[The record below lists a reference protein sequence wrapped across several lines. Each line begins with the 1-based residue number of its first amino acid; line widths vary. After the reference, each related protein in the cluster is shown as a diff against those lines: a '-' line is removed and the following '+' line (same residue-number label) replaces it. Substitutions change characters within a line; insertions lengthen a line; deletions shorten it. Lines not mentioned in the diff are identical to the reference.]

1 LKSKILKFLKIV
13 VPVLLGILLVWYFYQ
28 KFTPEQLSE
37 MKRHFREAN
46 YAFLLLSVLLS
57 LASHILRTHRWHLLL
72 KPLGH
77 QPKWYNSFFAVCVA
91 YFMNLFIPKS
101 GEVSRAVTLNQYENT
116 PMEHGLGTIITERL
130 IDLIFLALFFSLAIA
145 MNYSLLIGYI
155 SSVIPISKLLWTLL
169 IFGGIILLF
178 FLWVKGSKHSIAL
191 RLRQFIKGL
200 IQGMLSI
207 KKVSSPAVF
216 IIESLLIWGLY
227 VASFYAATFALVET
241 TGIGW
246 EVIII
251 TFVVGSFTFAF
262 TNSGIGYYPLA
273 VAGVMG
279 LFGIAQPLGNAF
291 GWLIWT
297 ANISSI
303 IFFGFIALI
312 GLPLVNKK

>member
-1 LKSKILKFLKIV
+1 M
-13 VPVLLGILLVWYFYQ
+13 LGILLVWYFYQ

-207 KKVSSPAVF
+207 KKVSSPVVF

>member
-1 LKSKILKFLKIV
+1 
-13 VPVLLGILLVWYFYQ
+13 
-28 KFTPEQLSE
+28 

-200 IQGMLSI
+200 IQGMMSI
-207 KKVSSPAVF
+207 KKVSSPVVF

-303 IFFGFIALI
+303 IFFGLIALI

>member
-169 IFGGIILLF
+169 IFSGITALF
-178 FLWVKGSKHSIAL
+178 ILWVKGSKHSIAL

>member
-1 LKSKILKFLKIV
+1 M
-13 VPVLLGILLVWYFYQ
+13 LGILLVWYFYQ

-169 IFGGIILLF
+169 ILSGIILLF

-207 KKVSSPAVF
+207 KKVSSPVVF

>member
-1 LKSKILKFLKIV
+1 MKSKILKFLKIV

-155 SSVIPISKLLWTLL
+155 SSVIPISKLLLTLL
-169 IFGGIILLF
+169 IFSGIILLF

-191 RLRQFIKGL
+191 RLREFIKGL

>member
-1 LKSKILKFLKIV
+1 
-13 VPVLLGILLVWYFYQ
+13 
-28 KFTPEQLSE
+28 

-57 LASHILRTHRWHLLL
+57 LASHSLRTHRWHLFL
-72 KPLGH
+72 KPLAH
-77 QPKWYNSFFAVCVA
+77 RPKWYNSFFAVCVA

-145 MNYSLLIGYI
+145 MNYALLIDYI
-155 SSVIPISKLLWTLL
+155 SSVVPISKLLWTLL
-169 IFGGIILLF
+169 VFSGVTVLF
-178 FLWVKGSKHSIAL
+178 FLWVKGSKHPIAL
-191 RLRQFIKGL
+191 RLRQFIAGL

-207 KKVSSPAVF
+207 KKVSAPAVF
-216 IIESLLIWGLY
+216 ILESLLIWGLY

-303 IFFGFIALI
+303 IFFGLIALI

>member
-145 MNYSLLIGYI
+145 MNYALLIDYI
-155 SSVIPISKLLWTLL
+155 SSVVPISKLLWTLL
-169 IFGGIILLF
+169 VFSGVTVLF
-178 FLWVKGSKHSIAL
+178 FLWVKGSKHPIAL
-191 RLRQFIKGL
+191 RLRQFIAGL

-207 KKVSSPAVF
+207 KKVSAPAVF
-216 IIESLLIWGLY
+216 ILESLLIWGLY

>member
-1 LKSKILKFLKIV
+1 
-13 VPVLLGILLVWYFYQ
+13 
-28 KFTPEQLSE
+28 

-46 YAFLLLSVLLS
+46 YAYLLLSVLLS
-57 LASHILRTHRWHLLL
+57 LTSHILRTHRWHLLL
-72 KPLGH
+72 NPLGH
-77 QPKWYNSFFAVCVA
+77 RPKWYNSFFAVCVA

-101 GEVSRAVTLNQYENT
+101 GEVSRAVTLNQYEKV

-145 MNYSLLIGYI
+145 MNYAVLIAYI
-155 SSVIPISKLLWTLL
+155 SEVIPLSKLLWTFL
-169 IFGGIILLF
+169 ILGALISLF
-178 FLWVKGSKHSIAL
+178 FLWIKRSNHPIAL
-191 RLRQFIKGL
+191 RLRQFTAGL

-207 KKVSSPAVF
+207 KKVSLPIVF
-216 IIESLLIWGLY
+216 ILESLLIWGLY
-227 VASFYAATFALVET
+227 VASFYAATFALADT

-279 LFGIAQPLGNAF
+279 LFGIALPLGNAF

-297 ANISSI
+297 ANIASI
-303 IFFGFIALI
+303 IFFGLIALI

>member
-1 LKSKILKFLKIV
+1 MKSKLSPFIKIMI
-13 VPVLLGILLVWYFYQ
+13 PVLFGLLLVWYFYQ
-28 KFTPEQLSE
+28 KFTPEQWSE

-46 YAFLLLSVLLS
+46 YFYLLLSVLLS
-57 LASHILRTHRWHLLL
+57 LTSHVLRTHRWHLLL
-72 KPLGH
+72 SPLGH
-77 QPKWYNSFFAVCVA
+77 RPRWYNSFFAVCVA

-101 GEVSRAVTLNQYENT
+101 GEVSRAVTLNRYENT

-130 IDLIFLALFFSLAIA
+130 IDLVFLVLFFGLAITL
-145 MNYSLLIGYI
+145 NYSLLSDYI
-155 SSVIPISKLLWTLL
+155 NQVVPVSQLLWMLAVM
-169 IFGGIILLF
+169 GILALLF
-178 FLWVKGSKHSIAL
+178 LMWVKRSNHSLAL
-191 RLRQFIKGL
+191 RLRKFISGL
-200 IQGMLSI
+200 VQGMLSI
-207 KKVSSPAVF
+207 RQVTSPVVF
-216 IIESLLIWGLY
+216 VLESLLIWGLY
-227 VASFYAATFALVET
+227 VASFYAATYALVET

-273 VAGVMG
+273 VAGIMG

-297 ANISSI
+297 ANIASI
-303 IFFGFIALI
+303 IFFGLVALV

>member
-1 LKSKILKFLKIV
+1 
-13 VPVLLGILLVWYFYQ
+13 LLGILLVWYFYQ

-155 SSVIPISKLLWTLL
+155 SSVILISKLLWTLL

-207 KKVSSPAVF
+207 KKVSSPVVF

>member
-207 KKVSSPAVF
+207 KKVSSPVVF

>member
-1 LKSKILKFLKIV
+1 
-13 VPVLLGILLVWYFYQ
+13 
-28 KFTPEQLSE
+28 

-155 SSVIPISKLLWTLL
+155 SSVILISKLLWTLL

-207 KKVSSPAVF
+207 KKVSSPVVF

>member
-1 LKSKILKFLKIV
+1 
-13 VPVLLGILLVWYFYQ
+13 
-28 KFTPEQLSE
+28 

-169 IFGGIILLF
+169 IFSGITALF
-178 FLWVKGSKHSIAL
+178 ILWVKGSKHSIAL

>member
-1 LKSKILKFLKIV
+1 M
-13 VPVLLGILLVWYFYQ
+13 LGILLVWYFYQ

-155 SSVIPISKLLWTLL
+155 SSVILISKLLWTLL

-207 KKVSSPAVF
+207 KKVSSPVVF

>member
-1 LKSKILKFLKIV
+1 
-13 VPVLLGILLVWYFYQ
+13 
-28 KFTPEQLSE
+28 

-169 IFGGIILLF
+169 ILGGIILLF

-207 KKVSSPAVF
+207 KKVSSPVVF

-227 VASFYAATFALVET
+227 VASFYSATFALVET

-303 IFFGFIALI
+303 IFFGLIALI

>member
-169 IFGGIILLF
+169 ILGGIILLF

-207 KKVSSPAVF
+207 KKVSSPVVF

-227 VASFYAATFALVET
+227 VASFYSATFALVET

-303 IFFGFIALI
+303 IFFGLIALI

>member
-1 LKSKILKFLKIV
+1 
-13 VPVLLGILLVWYFYQ
+13 LLGILLVWYFYQ

-207 KKVSSPAVF
+207 KKVSSPVVF

-251 TFVVGSFTFAF
+251 TFIVGSFTFAF

>member
-1 LKSKILKFLKIV
+1 
-13 VPVLLGILLVWYFYQ
+13 LLGILLVWYFYQ

-207 KKVSSPAVF
+207 KKVSSPVVF

>member
-1 LKSKILKFLKIV
+1 
-13 VPVLLGILLVWYFYQ
+13 
-28 KFTPEQLSE
+28 

-77 QPKWYNSFFAVCVA
+77 RPKWYNSFFAVCVA

-155 SSVIPISKLLWTLL
+155 PSVIPISKLLWTLL

-178 FLWVKGSKHSIAL
+178 FLWVK
-191 RLRQFIKGL
+191 R
-200 IQGMLSI
+200 
-207 KKVSSPAVF
+207 
-216 IIESLLIWGLY
+216 
-227 VASFYAATFALVET
+227 
-241 TGIGW
+241 
-246 EVIII
+246 
-251 TFVVGSFTFAF
+251 
-262 TNSGIGYYPLA
+262 
-273 VAGVMG
+273 
-279 LFGIAQPLGNAF
+279 
-291 GWLIWT
+291 
-297 ANISSI
+297 NIV
-303 IFFGFIALI
+303 L
-312 GLPLVNKK
+312 

>member
-1 LKSKILKFLKIV
+1 MKRKIVSFLKIF
-13 VPVLLGILLVWYFYQ
+13 VPVVLGVALVWYFYK
-28 KFTPEQLSE
+28 KFTPEQWNE
-37 MKRHFREAN
+37 MKRHFNEAN
-46 YAFLLLSVLLS
+46 YYFLLLSVLLS
-57 LASHILRTHRWHLLL
+57 LTSHILRTHRWHLLL
-72 KPLGH
+72 SPLGH
-77 QPKWYNSFFAVCVA
+77 HPKWYNSFFAVCVA

-116 PMEHGLGTIITERL
+116 PMEHGLGTIITERI
-130 IDLIFLALFFSLAIA
+130 IDLIFLLLFFSLAII
-145 MNYSLLIGYI
+145 MNYSILVDYI
-155 SSVIPISKLLWTLL
+155 SSVIPLYQLLWS
-169 IFGGIILLF
+169 LLF
-178 FLWVKGSKHSIAL
+178 LGAILVLFFIWIKNSSHVLAL
-191 RLRQFIKGL
+191 RIRGFVSGL

-207 KKVSSPAVF
+207 KNVSSPGVF

-227 VASFYAATFALVET
+227 VASFYAATFALVDT
-241 TGIGW
+241 RSIGW

-279 LFGIAQPLGNAF
+279 LFGIALPLGNAF

-297 ANISSI
+297 ANIASI
-303 IFFGFIALI
+303 IFFGLIALI

>member
-1 LKSKILKFLKIV
+1 M
-13 VPVLLGILLVWYFYQ
+13 LGILLVWYFYQ

-155 SSVIPISKLLWTLL
+155 SSAIPISKLLWTLL

-200 IQGMLSI
+200 IQGILSI
-207 KKVSSPAVF
+207 KKVSSPVVF

>member
-1 LKSKILKFLKIV
+1 
-13 VPVLLGILLVWYFYQ
+13 
-28 KFTPEQLSE
+28 

-169 IFGGIILLF
+169 IFSGITALF
-178 FLWVKGSKHSIAL
+178 ILWVKGSKHSIAL

-207 KKVSSPAVF
+207 KKVSSPVVF

>member
-1 LKSKILKFLKIV
+1 
-13 VPVLLGILLVWYFYQ
+13 
-28 KFTPEQLSE
+28 

-145 MNYSLLIGYI
+145 MNYALLIDYI
-155 SSVIPISKLLWTLL
+155 SSVVPISKLLWTLL
-169 IFGGIILLF
+169 ILGGIILLF

-207 KKVSSPAVF
+207 KKVSSPVVF

-227 VASFYAATFALVET
+227 VASFYSATFALVET

-303 IFFGFIALI
+303 IFFGLIALI

>member
-1 LKSKILKFLKIV
+1 
-13 VPVLLGILLVWYFYQ
+13 
-28 KFTPEQLSE
+28 

-169 IFGGIILLF
+169 IFSGITALF
-178 FLWVKGSKHSIAL
+178 ILWVKGSKHSIAL

-207 KKVSSPAVF
+207 KKVSSPVVF

-273 VAGVMG
+273 VAGVLG

>member
-1 LKSKILKFLKIV
+1 M
-13 VPVLLGILLVWYFYQ
+13 LGILLVWYFYQ

-200 IQGMLSI
+200 IQGMMSI
-207 KKVSSPAVF
+207 KKVSSPVVF

>member
-1 LKSKILKFLKIV
+1 MKKKVVSFLKII
-13 VPVLLGILLVWYFYQ
+13 VPVLLGVALVWYFYQ
-28 KFTPEQLSE
+28 KFTPEQWIE
-37 MKRHFREAN
+37 MKGHFNKAN
-46 YAFLLLSVLLS
+46 YYFLLLSVLCS
-57 LASHILRTHRWHLLL
+57 LMSHILRTHRWHLLL
-72 KPLGH
+72 SPLGH
-77 QPKWYNSFFAVCVA
+77 HPKWYNSFFAVCVA

-130 IDLIFLALFFSLAIA
+130 IDLVFLLLFFSLAIV
-145 MNYSLLIGYI
+145 MNYSILVDYI
-155 SSVIPISKLLWTLL
+155 SSVIPLYQLLWS
-169 IFGGIILLF
+169 LLF
-178 FLWVKGSKHSIAL
+178 LSGLLMLFFIWIRKAKHPFAARVRTFVS
-191 RLRQFIKGL
+191 GL

-207 KKVSSPAVF
+207 KKIAVPGLF
-216 IIESLLIWGLY
+216 ILESLFIWGLY
-227 VASFYAATFALVET
+227 VASFYAATFALAET
-241 TGIGW
+241 SGIGW

-279 LFGIAQPLGNAF
+279 LFDIALPLGSAF

-303 IFFGFIALI
+303 IFFGLLALI
-312 GLPLVNKK
+312 GLPIVNKK

>member
-1 LKSKILKFLKIV
+1 MKSKILKFLKIII
-13 VPVLLGILLVWYFYQ
+13 PVFLGVLLVWYFYQ

-77 QPKWYNSFFAVCVA
+77 RPKWYNSFFAVCVA

-145 MNYSLLIGYI
+145 MNYALLIDYI
-155 SSVIPISKLLWTLL
+155 SSVVPISKLLWTLL
-169 IFGGIILLF
+169 VFSGVPVLF
-178 FLWVKGSKHSIAL
+178 FLWVKGSKHPIAL
-191 RLRQFIKGL
+191 RFRQFITGL

-207 KKVSSPAVF
+207 KKVSAPAVF
-216 IIESLLIWGLY
+216 ILESLLIWGLY

-303 IFFGFIALI
+303 IFFGLIALI

>member
-1 LKSKILKFLKIV
+1 M
-13 VPVLLGILLVWYFYQ
+13 LGILLVWYFYQ

-207 KKVSSPAVF
+207 KKVSSPVVF

-251 TFVVGSFTFAF
+251 TFIVGSFTFAF